1 MSERQCVIC
10 QRRPYERAQVCE
22 GDRTWLAGLPA
33 AVNELYA
40 LLPDALLP
48 AASGGPKVSGSR
60 EAPLPLAVDALD
72 LTLPARAATVHDPHG
87 DQTGHQ
93 PVATILDTWVR
104 DWADLRGEGLPEP
117 TVAVL
122 TRWLAHRTEWAC
134 NSHPAVDEYAD
145 EMRSLVRTLRIVTG
159 TGRSADRRHIGYCP
173 SELAPD
179 RPCYAHLSAD
189 PYLDA
194 IECPRCRTRWDRV
207 HWLWLGQVLRDQEA
221 A

>member
-22 GDRTWLAGLPA
+22 GDRAWLAILPGTVA
-33 AVNELYA
+33 ELYA
-40 LLPDALLP
+40 LLPEALLP

-72 LTLPARAATVHDPHG
+72 LTLPARAGTVHDPHG
-87 DQTGHQ
+87 DQVGHQ

-104 DWADLRGEGLPEP
+104 DWAGMRGEGLPEP
-117 TVAVL
+117 TVPTL

-134 NSHPAVDEYAD
+134 NSHIAVDEYAD
-145 EMRSLVRTLRIVTG
+145 EMRALVRTLRIVTG
-159 TGRSADRRHIGYCP
+159 TARYVDRLPAPCPDCDLLSLIRQDGADHVECTECRRLWTEDEYRR
-173 SELAPD
+173 LA
-179 RPCYAHLSAD
+179 
-189 PYLDA
+189 
-194 IECPRCRTRWDRV
+194 V
-207 HWLWLGQVLRDQEA
+207 VLAGEMRGA